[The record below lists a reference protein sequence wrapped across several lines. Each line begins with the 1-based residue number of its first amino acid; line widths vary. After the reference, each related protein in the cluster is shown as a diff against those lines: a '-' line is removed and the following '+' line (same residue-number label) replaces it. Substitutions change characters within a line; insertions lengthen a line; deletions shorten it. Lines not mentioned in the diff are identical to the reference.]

1 MTINPLQ
8 ILALEIKGRD
18 KNFAKIIL
26 FHFLSP
32 LLYTVFLFH
41 SKTGISGPENSY
53 TVDVQNF
60 TRTLLM
66 YLPRAL
72 ITIRK
77 HFYLNALTLD
87 FLKPC

>member
-18 KNFAKIIL
+18 KKLCKDYFVPL
-26 FHFLSP
+26 FKPF
-32 LLYTVFLFH
+32 TVYCFLFH
-41 SKTGISGPENSY
+41 SNTGISGPETSY

-72 ITIRK
+72 ITIGK